1 MLPVV
6 MRYWLPPAV
15 WTAVILLASS
25 DLFASDRT
33 GSLLAT
39 LLAGL
44 LGEPLLDDTFAVAHF
59 LVRKLAHLVEYAI
72 LGALLFRALRA
83 GRTGWRASW
92 AAGAVAIALGVAA
105 TDELLQSLSPLRTGT
120 PSDVVIDLAGA
131 AVAQM
136 LLKAR
141 NAPRPAV
148 LSSDR

>member
-6 MRYWLPPAV
+6 MRYWLPPAG

-25 DLFASDRT
+25 DLFASNQT
-33 GSLLAT
+33 GSLLASI
-39 LLAGL
+39 LAGL
-44 LGEPLLDDTFAVAHF
+44 LGEPLPDDTFAVAHF

-83 GRTGWRASW
+83 GRTGWRAPW
-92 AAGAVAIALGVAA
+92 AAGAVAIALGVAV

-120 PSDVVIDLAGA
+120 PSDVVIDFAGA

-141 NAPRPAV
+141 NAPPPAV